1 MNLSCGSYDMMGLG
15 YVKPPVRVSMP
26 PSCIGCGSCRSRA
39 AGKWLKDRRPERA
52 SLSGDAAPYLVGPGR
67 DPLVGLVPFVDVV
80 DGEPHE
86 VAVHCRYG
94 GVVGIV
100 RVGYEPDEFA
110 LAVLQVF
117 VKDTH
122 AVAEGVGVGF
132 RIAAAEEGYRFAGEV
147 HLLQRL
153 DGVVPV
159 VLQFAV
165 SPGGGAQYQDVV
177 GACQVCGESECAVQV
192 TATEGSLVC
201 GKIFFI

>member
-1 MNLSCGSYDMMGLG
+1 MLPRISS
-15 YVKPPVRVSMP
+15 VQAET
-26 PSCIGCGSCRSRA
+26 RS
-39 AGKWLKDRRPERA
+39 
-52 SLSGDAAPYLVGPGR
+52 SV
-67 DPLVGLVPFVDVV
+67 LVPFVDVV

-177 GACQVCGESECAVQV
+177 GACQVCGELACVMYVGRGYTQFGCDKIGDGLGGAV
-192 TATEGSLVC
+192 EEP
-201 GKIFFI
+201 